1 MDVDLLNQETDPSV
15 KEQDLGREADEEL
28 DLEKEMEE
36 DLVQEI
42 EGRGLEG
49 EINADPDQMKG
60 DDVPHT

>member
-1 MDVDLLNQETDPSV
+1 
-15 KEQDLGREADEEL
+15 
-28 DLEKEMEE
+28 MEE

-60 DDVPHT
+60 DDVPHTREEDLGPEVVVYIAPIIVMIRP